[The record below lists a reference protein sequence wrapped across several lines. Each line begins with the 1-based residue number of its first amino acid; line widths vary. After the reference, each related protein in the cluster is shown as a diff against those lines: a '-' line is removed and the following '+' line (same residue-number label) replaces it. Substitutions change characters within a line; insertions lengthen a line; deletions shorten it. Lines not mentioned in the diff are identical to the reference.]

1 MLAGNTFS
9 FVVDLDPPTINK
21 KNNTH
26 KSTLTCISKGHQTPS
41 FRWMYLGKVV
51 SNTAVL
57 NIKLGNDSDISSY
70 ICVVKNEIAELTTSL
85 ITNSHCK

>member
-1 MLAGNTFS
+1 MLAGNTIS

-26 KSTLTCISKGHQTPS
+26 KSTLTCISKGHPTPS

-85 ITNSHCK
+85 ITNSQCK